1 MPDRFPSPPSQ
12 SPLPAPA
19 ARRSRQNVADALAAE
34 SISQRASPSVE
45 TPSSSLAPWA
55 RELSDAH
62 KLPSMKEIQEAEAK
76 EAARRTKQEE
86 AAAAIRRAALEKE
99 LAAQPALP
107 APGLP
112 SSATWAAIE
121 SAGNPTPSA
130 GSAWAKAA
138 PGKVVTAKPSATVK
152 KTLAQIQMEE
162 EALARKQ
169 RAAATAATNAT
180 LGNAVAASAQ
190 SLSSGKRYADLA
202 GKPTAPPAA
211 PVGNWTT
218 VGASGKVKPA
228 AVPSTS
234 ATGVRAVSS
243 GTNASAATVVKPK
256 PAASRAAH
264 VDALEE
270 FRKWAVTELRPELS
284 KGIQGMLAGSYI

>member
-1 MPDRFPSPPSQ
+1 
-12 SPLPAPA
+12 
-19 ARRSRQNVADALAAE
+19 
-34 SISQRASPSVE
+34 
-45 TPSSSLAPWA
+45 
-55 RELSDAH
+55 
-62 KLPSMKEIQEAEAK
+62 MKEIQEVEAR
-76 EAARRTKQEE
+76 EAARRTRQEE

-99 LAAQPALP
+99 LAAQPAPP

-121 SAGNPTPSA
+121 SAGTPAPSA

-138 PGKVVTAKPSATVK
+138 PGKTPSVKPSAAAK
-152 KTLAQIQMEE
+152 KTLAQIQVEE

-202 GKPTAPPAA
+202 GKPTAPSA
-211 PVGNWTT
+211 VLIGNWTT

-234 ATGVRAVSS
+234 AAGVRVASS
-243 GTNASAATVVKPK
+243 GTAAATAVAAMKPK
-256 PAASRAAH
+256 PVTSRTTH

-270 FRKWAVTELRPELS
+270 FRKWAVAELRPELS
-284 KGIQGMLAGSYI
+284 KGIQGTRGWLV